1 MKRICSFFLT
11 IFLLAHG
18 VMAFA
23 SFDPWSTDL
32 ETKIK
37 NTFIKNKYSK
47 RLLLPTDDRRP
58 TIAVTGKD
66 NSIILLNILHEGD
79 LYLATIKPEDL
90 ESAEILNMPICPGA
104 FHFATLFH
112 FKDRGIRLTSKSKK
126 SIFSK
131 GLVMGTGP
139 EMAFDPRAISGFQLI
154 QMRTCT
160 IEHYTKEGPI
170 EKKLRHRLDTKKVD
184 LELFFLAHAEESSR
198 LAAMTN
204 LRALRGEKPEIGDK
218 VIFQKYNIFGA
229 NCVSSGIQNLS
240 RAIRPQFHKE
250 LLKMGKKDITE
261 VNTLTSKHFRYFIYS
276 WYTLSRVSL
285 KVILG
290 EKAGTEK
297 FAELEKFHTHLRK
310 TNSMS
315 LPWRAK
321 SIIKWATLD

>member
-1 MKRICSFFLT
+1 
-11 IFLLAHG
+11 
-18 VMAFA
+18 
-23 SFDPWSTDL
+23 L
-32 ETKIK
+32 ETRIK
-37 NTFIKNKYSK
+37 NALIKDKYSK
-47 RLLLPTDDRRP
+47 RLLLPANDRKP
-58 TIAVTGKD
+58 TVAFTGKN
-66 NSIILLNILHEGD
+66 NSIVLLNILHEGD
-79 LYLATIKPEDL
+79 IYLATIRPDDL
-90 ESAEILNMPICPGA
+90 DSAEILNMPICPGA

-112 FKDRGIRLTSKSKK
+112 FKGNGLKLKNRNNKTIL
-126 SIFSK
+126 SK
-131 GLVMGTGP
+131 GLIMGTGP

-154 QMRTCT
+154 QMRTST
-160 IEHYTKEGPI
+160 IEHYTKKGPI
-170 EKKLRHRLDTKKVD
+170 DQKLRHRLDPKKVD

-218 VIFQKYNIFGA
+218 LIFQKYNIFGA

-250 LLKMGKKDITE
+250 LLKMGKKDISE
-261 VNTLTSKHFRYFIYS
+261 VQTLTPQHFRYFIHS

-285 KVILG
+285 EVILG
-290 EKAGTEK
+290 KNADVEK
-297 FAELEKFHTHLRK
+297 FAELERFHLHLRK